1 MNRKLYVTSK
11 EFREGRILI
20 GILTE
25 LSEDNYQF
33 EYKLDGKVQEWHL
46 PIKEF
51 PDVTK
56 IYNGRDVQRFIDR
69 MIPKKDSYYV
79 EEALKK
85 VGLVE
90 YNTWEM
96 LKAFGMSG
104 DSRCEIFLYEKMPE
118 RIVLYEQLDIPA

>member
-1 MNRKLYVTSK
+1 MNRKLYVTTK

-25 LSEDNYQF
+25 LNESNYQF
-33 EYKLDGKVQEWHL
+33 EYKLGGKVQEWHL

-56 IYNGRDVQRFIDR
+56 VYNGRDVQRFIDR
-69 MIPKKDSYYV
+69 MIPKKDSHYIKL
-79 EEALKK
+79 ALEKA
-85 VGLVE
+85 GLTE

-96 LKAFGMSG
+96 LKAYGLSG
-104 DSRCEIFLYEKMPE
+104 DSRSEVFLYEKMPE
-118 RIVLYEQLDIPA
+118 RIVMYEQLEVSA